1 MADKTEFV
9 PRPNLIPK
17 DVQGPDDSIPL
28 SPQWLLPKPGESKT
42 GVLTGENHFS
52 SVPAQ
57 TNRSD
62 ITKLPGAGE
71 NLNAN
76 QNKKDV
82 FRPSIRDVES
92 VRRDRWRDEERD
104 TNSSVRKDRW
114 KDEERE
120 HSNNRWAD
128 RWTDSSG
135 KQYGEVRRAPGER
148 WTDSTNRDS
157 HDQRRE
163 SKWNTRWGPDDKEA
177 DAVREKW
184 GDSIK
189 ETDLHLE
196 KGSSQPPYHL
206 KDERDGDHYRPWRS
220 NSSYSRGRADPHH
233 QAPTPNKQVP
243 TFPHGRG
250 RTENPAP
257 TFSLGRGRSS
267 LTGSSVTH
275 MAVNLQSHGPI
286 LEKGDIGDGKPHT
299 LKYSRTKLID
309 IYRTT
314 DMRSHRKFLEGVIQV
329 PSLTEEESIEPLA
342 FCAPAPE
349 ELVILKDIERGEILS
364 SGAPQISKDGSAG
377 RTTTDFGQYRRSKLG
392 SRDDL
397 PAEDSKHE
405 MDYAIGG
412 YSNYSESLSHEKQ
425 IDSWP
430 NANVETA
437 QGYQAFS
444 DHKLNSGA
452 VKENNGNH
460 RKNDDASATRDSSA
474 PGHAGVWKSSS
485 SADHSNSIPHDWREL
500 AAEVQKDFN
509 WENSLMDPLT
519 TRKGPKW
526 QMGDQQIMR
535 TQPSAVL
542 DRELEPHKTSQP
554 SPEDLVLYY
563 KDPQG
568 EIQGPFSGSDIIS
581 WFEAGYFGIE
591 LQVRLA
597 GAPADCPFS
606 FLGDVMPHLRA
617 KARPPPGFNSPK
629 PNEIQDASSMLNYGS
644 FGKLHA
650 VSNEPDVLKA
660 DSNYK
665 QGSTT
670 EAENRFLESLMA
682 SGMNTAFLQKFEF
695 SEGIQGYGGNNS
707 GALPPFGSNS
717 GDDPYLLAKKMM
729 LERQRSSPNPYSIWP
744 GRDAA
749 SSGAKTDLLNDT
761 SLAHS
766 KLLSSIADSARG
778 QNHSQNLDLMSVLQ
792 SLPER
797 ATSTGNNAM
806 SGWLN
811 FPFHGGFDQH
821 QDKLDI
827 HSQNFPPQ
835 SGIGIQQQRVHPLN
849 PSVTNPLAQS
859 MDNKSSILT
868 PENLLA
874 SGLTQDPQLL
884 SLLQQQYML
893 QLQPQPP
900 VAPQQLSLLD
910 KLLLLKQQQKQE
922 EQQQLMRQQQQ
933 LLSHVLSE
941 HHPNQRLGEQSFLQ
955 LQTGGFPAGNA
966 SVGHSWFQQP
976 RESLQMD
983 AQLQSLNL
991 LDENANASNIVLPVP
1006 SASIPQDVKPNV
1018 APETSSHLPHQAS
1031 GNVEQRIWDGLLP
1044 DQIVNKQQ
1052 EGSSASTGV
1061 DRIPV
1066 SEMSSKDSLEQT
1078 AYDDETVGFAT
1089 SDVVS
1094 SFPPGE
1100 HLAESVSKHLTAAF
1114 ENKLL
1119 IHENIKLTETSARAS
1134 EEPQV
1139 VGDQLVGESS
1149 PAKEMKIPEA
1159 QEARKPSEKRSKKQK
1174 ASKVLTD
1181 SVRVVSEPQQPKSEF
1196 EGTNS
1201 ANTKSEAVIN
1211 HGDPLEAS
1219 VSKKEKRK
1227 ASKVAENDADVL
1239 PGNKAMPALKSAD
1252 KSVTNENKDQPGR
1265 VVYGSEQNHAGQRA
1279 WKPAPGFKPKSLLEI
1294 QQEEQKRALEETTV
1308 LEISTSLGSM
1318 STSAPWAGVVLN
1330 SDDKALNQ
1338 THLDASAE
1346 LNFGKSESSTM
1357 QKSKKSQ
1364 VEDLFWDDVAK
1375 SGEREAQVS
1384 ESAAGVPSK
1393 SIIGSRTDSV
1403 ADDDFIE
1410 AKDTKKSRK
1419 KSSRVKSAG
1428 AKVTPVVSVDVSVGS
1443 NPIDKGKNT
1452 RKVQPEKE
1460 ALPAVPSGPS
1470 LGDFVVWKEESTS
1483 PSPAPAWSTD
1493 SGKHHKAASLRD
1505 ILKEQERKVSSTPA
1519 VPVPIPQKPATNHPA
1534 RGSDPS
1540 WSFSSSSPA
1549 KAASHAQINEASSRV
1564 KHKVDDDLFW
1574 GPLEQGKIEAKQSD
1588 FPQLGKQGSWGS
1600 KTPPAKG
1607 TLGGSL
1613 NRQKS
1618 VGGRPSEYSFSSS
1631 ASSAQP
1637 ALKEK
1642 KNALTK
1648 HSEAMDFKEWCE
1660 GECLRLVGSKDTSFL
1675 EFCLKQSRAE
1685 AELLLIENLG
1695 SFDPDHEF
1703 IDKFLNYKDFLPA
1716 DVLEIAF
1723 KNRNDQKA
1731 TASGLGGMTSGIV
1744 DISGSSMGSSV
1755 ATDGAPKGG
1764 GKKKGKKG
1772 KKVSPAVLGFSV
1784 VSNRIMM
1791 GEIQTVED

>member
-28 SPQWLLPKPGESKT
+28 SPQWLLPKPGENKT
-42 GVLTGENHFS
+42 GVVTGENHFS
-52 SVPAQ
+52 SVPAH
-57 TNRSD
+57 TSRSD
-62 ITKLPGAGE
+62 ITKLPGGGE
-71 NLNAN
+71 DLNAN

-92 VRRDRWRDEERD
+92 GRRDRWRDEERD

-163 SKWNTRWGPDDKEA
+163 SKWNTRWGPDNKEA
-177 DAVREKW
+177 DAVRDKW

-189 ETDLHLE
+189 ETDLHLD
-196 KGSSQPPYHL
+196 KGSSQPHHL

-220 NSSYSRGRADPHH
+220 TSSYSRGRADPHH
-233 QAPTPNKQVP
+233 QAATPNKQVP
-243 TFPHGRG
+243 TFSHGRG

-257 TFSLGRGRSS
+257 SFSLGKGRSS
-267 LTGSSVTH
+267 FTGSSVTH
-275 MAVNLQSHGPI
+275 MTVNLQSRGPI
-286 LEKGDIGDGKPHT
+286 LEKGDIGDGEPHT

-314 DMRSHRKFLEGVIQV
+314 DMRSCTKFLEGVIQV
-329 PSLTEEESIEPLA
+329 PSLTDEESVEPLA
-342 FCAPAPE
+342 FCAPASE
-349 ELVILKDIERGEILS
+349 ELVILKGIERGEILS

-377 RTTTDFGQYRRSKLG
+377 RTTTDFGQYRRSKLAG

-405 MDYAIGG
+405 MDYARGG
-412 YSNYSESLSHEKQ
+412 YSNHSESLSHEKQ
-425 IDSWP
+425 INSWP

-437 QGYQAFS
+437 QDYQAFS
-444 DHKLNSGA
+444 EHKLNSGA
-452 VKENNGNH
+452 VKENIGNH
-460 RKNDDASATRDSSA
+460 RKNNDVSATRESSA
-474 PGHAGVWKSSS
+474 PGYAGLWKSSS

-519 TRKGPKW
+519 TRKEGPTW
-526 QMGDQQIMR
+526 QMGDHQIMR

-542 DRELEPHKTSQP
+542 DREMEPHKTSQP

-617 KARPPPGFNSPK
+617 KARPPPGFSSPK
-629 PNEIQDASSMLNYGS
+629 PNEIQDASGMLNYGS
-644 FGKLHA
+644 FAKLHA
-650 VSNEPDVLKA
+650 VSNEPDVLKTG
-660 DSNYK
+660 SNYK
-665 QGSTT
+665 HGSTT

-682 SGMNTAFLQKFEF
+682 SG
-695 SEGIQGYGGNNS
+695 IQGYSGNNS
-707 GALPPFGSNS
+707 GALPPLGSNS

-729 LERQRSSPNPYSIWP
+729 LERQKSLPNPYSIWP
-744 GRDAA
+744 GRDAGP
-749 SSGAKTDLLNDT
+749 SGAKTDLLNDI
-761 SLAHS
+761 SLAHA

-792 SLPER
+792 ALPER

-811 FPFHGGFDQH
+811 FPFHGGFDH

-849 PSVTNPLAQS
+849 PSATNPLAQS
-859 MDNKSSILT
+859 MDNKSNIIT
-868 PENLLA
+868 PENLLV
-874 SGLTQDPQLL
+874 SGLTQDPPL

-893 QLQPQPP
+893 QLQSQPP

-933 LLSHVLSE
+933 LLSDVLSD
-941 HHPNQRLGEQSFLQ
+941 HHPNQRLGDQSYLQ
-955 LQTGGFPAGNA
+955 LQTGGFAAGNP
-966 SVGHSWFQQP
+966 SIGHSWFQQP
-976 RESLQMD
+976 LESLQRD

-991 LDENANASNIVLPVP
+991 RDENASASNIILPVS
-1006 SASIPQDVKPNV
+1006 SASVSQDINPNV
-1018 APETSSHLPHQAS
+1018 APETSPHLPHQPS

-1044 DQIVNKQQ
+1044 DQIVSKQQ
-1052 EGSSASTGV
+1052 KGSSAPTGLE
-1061 DRIPV
+1061 RIPV
-1066 SEMSSKDSLEQT
+1066 PEMASKDSLEQT
-1078 AYDDETVGFAT
+1078 TYDDETVGIAT
-1089 SDVVS
+1089 SGVAS
-1094 SFPPGE
+1094 NFPPVE
-1100 HLAESVSKHLTAAF
+1100 HVAESVSKQLTAAF

-1119 IHENIKLTETSARAS
+1119 IHENVKLTEISARAS

-1149 PAKEMKIPEA
+1149 PAEEMKIPEA
-1159 QEARKPSEKRSKKQK
+1159 QEAKKPSEKRSKKQK

-1181 SVRVVSEPQQPKSEF
+1181 SERVVSEPQQPKSEF

-1201 ANTKSEAVIN
+1201 ANTKSEAVIV
-1211 HGDPLEAS
+1211 HGNSLEAS

-1227 ASKVAENDADVL
+1227 TSKVADADADVL
-1239 PGNKAMPALKSAD
+1239 PGNKPVPALMSAD
-1252 KSVTNENKDQPGR
+1252 QSVKTENKDQPGQ
-1265 VVYGSEQNHAGQRA
+1265 VVGSEQNHAGQRA

-1318 STSAPWAGVVLN
+1318 NTSAPWAGVVLN
-1330 SDDKALNQ
+1330 SDDKVLNQ
-1338 THLDASAE
+1338 THHDASTE
-1346 LNFGKSESSTM
+1346 LNFEISESSTM

-1375 SGEREAQVS
+1375 SGEREMPVS
-1384 ESAAGVPSK
+1384 HSAAGVPSK
-1393 SIIGSRTDSV
+1393 SIIGSQMDS
-1403 ADDDFIE
+1403 AAADDFIE

-1428 AKVTPVVSVDVSVGS
+1428 AKVTPVASVDVSVGS
-1443 NPIDKGKNT
+1443 NPTEKGKNT
-1452 RKVQPEKE
+1452 RKVQLEKE
-1460 ALPAVPSGPS
+1460 VLPAVPSGPS
-1470 LGDFVVWKEESTS
+1470 LGDFVVWKEESAS

-1505 ILKEQERKVSSTPA
+1505 ILKEQERKVPSTPA
-1519 VPVPIPQKPATNHPA
+1519 VLVPTPQKPAANQPT
-1534 RGSDPS
+1534 RGSGPS

-1564 KHKVDDDLFW
+1564 KHKVEDDLFW
-1574 GPLEQGKIEAKQSD
+1574 GPLEQGKPEAKQSD
-1588 FPQLGKQGSWGS
+1588 FPQLGKQGSWGRQ
-1600 KTPPAKG
+1600 TPPAKG

-1618 VGGRPSEYSFSSS
+1618 VGGRPAEYSFSSS

-1660 GECLRLVGSKDTSFL
+1660 SECLRLVGSKDTSFL
-1675 EFCLKQSRAE
+1675 EFCLKQSRTE

-1731 TASGLGGMTSGIV
+1731 TASGVGDMTSGFV
-1744 DISGSSMGSSV
+1744 DVSGSDMGTGA
-1755 ATDGAPKGG
+1755 ATDGTPKGG

>member
-9 PRPNLIPK
+9 ARPNLIPK

-28 SPQWLLPKPGESKT
+28 SPQWLLPKPGENKT
-42 GVLTGENHFS
+42 GVVTGENHFS
-52 SVPAQ
+52 SVPPH

-71 NLNAN
+71 DLNAN

-135 KQYGEVRRAPGER
+135 KQFGEVRRAPGER

-189 ETDLHLE
+189 ETDLHLD

-206 KDERDGDHYRPWRS
+206 KDERDGDHNRPWRS

-233 QAPTPNKQVP
+233 QASTPNKQVP
-243 TFPHGRG
+243 TFSHGRG

-267 LTGSSVTH
+267 FTGSSVTQ
-275 MAVNLQSHGPI
+275 MAVNLQSRGPI
-286 LEKGDIGDGKPHT
+286 IEKGDIGDGEPHT
-299 LKYSRTKLID
+299 LKYSRTKLIH

-314 DMRSHRKFLEGVIQV
+314 DMRSCTKFLEGVIQV
-329 PSLTEEESIEPLA
+329 PSLTEEESVEPLA

-349 ELVILKDIERGEILS
+349 ELVILKGIERGEILS

-377 RTTTDFGQYRRSKLG
+377 RTTTDFGQYRRSKLAG

-405 MDYAIGG
+405 MDYARGG
-412 YSNYSESLSHEKQ
+412 YSNYSESLSQEKQ
-425 IDSWP
+425 INSWH

-437 QGYQAFS
+437 QDYQAFS

-460 RKNDDASATRDSSA
+460 RKHDDVSATRESSV
-474 PGHAGVWKSSS
+474 PGHAGLWKSSS

-519 TRKGPKW
+519 TRKEGPKW
-526 QMGDQQIMR
+526 QM
-535 TQPSAVL
+535 
-542 DRELEPHKTSQP
+542 
-554 SPEDLVLYY
+554 DLVLYY

-629 PNEIQDASSMLNYGS
+629 PNEIQDASGMLNYGS

-650 VSNEPDVLKA
+650 VSNEPDVLKT

-665 QGSTT
+665 HGSTT

-682 SGMNTAFLQKFEF
+682 SGMNTASLQKFEF
-695 SEGIQGYGGNNS
+695 SEGIQGYGGNNP

-717 GDDPYLLAKKMM
+717 ADDPYLVAKKMM
-729 LERQRSSPNPYSIWP
+729 LERQRSLPNPYSIWP
-744 GRDAA
+744 GRDGA
-749 SSGAKTDLLNDT
+749 SSGAKTDILNDT

-792 SLPER
+792 ALPER

-806 SGWLN
+806 NGWLN
-811 FPFHGGFDQH
+811 FPFHRGFDQH

-835 SGIGIQQQRVHPLN
+835 SGIGIQQQMAHPLN
-849 PSVTNPLAQS
+849 LSVTNPLAQS
-859 MDNKSSILT
+859 MDNKSNTLT

-893 QLQPQPP
+893 QLQSQPP

-922 EQQQLMRQQQQ
+922 EQHQLIRQQQQ

-941 HHPNQRLGEQSFLQ
+941 HHPNQRLGEQSFLP
-955 LQTGGFPAGNA
+955 LQTGGFAAGNA
-966 SVGHSWFQQP
+966 SVVHSWFQQP

-983 AQLQSLNL
+983 VQLQSLNL
-991 LDENANASNIVLPVP
+991 RDENANASNIILPVS
-1006 SASIPQDVKPNV
+1006 SASISQDIKPNV
-1018 APETSSHLPHQAS
+1018 VPENSLHLPHQAS

-1044 DQIVNKQQ
+1044 DKIVNKQQ
-1052 EGSSASTGV
+1052 KGSSASAGM
-1061 DRIPV
+1061 DRTPV
-1066 SEMSSKDSLEQT
+1066 SEIASKDSLEQK
-1078 AYDDETVGFAT
+1078 AYDDETVGIAT
-1089 SDVVS
+1089 SDVAS
-1094 SFPPGE
+1094 SFPPVE
-1100 HLAESVSKHLTAAF
+1100 HLAESVSKQLTAAF

-1119 IHENIKLTETSARAS
+1119 IHENE
-1134 EEPQV
+1134 
-1139 VGDQLVGESS
+1139 
-1149 PAKEMKIPEA
+1149 AK
-1159 QEARKPSEKRSKKQK
+1159 KPSEKRSKKQK

-1196 EGTNS
+1196 EGTSSGN
-1201 ANTKSEAVIN
+1201 KSEAVIV
-1211 HGDPLEAS
+1211 HGNSLEAS

-1227 ASKVAENDADVL
+1227 TSKVADTDADVL
-1239 PGNKAMPALKSAD
+1239 PGNKPVPALKSAD
-1252 KSVTNENKDQPGR
+1252 QSMTIENKDQPGR

-1279 WKPAPGFKPKSLLEI
+1279 WKPAPGFKPKSLFRNTTG
-1294 QQEEQKRALEETTV
+1294 RA
-1308 LEISTSLGSM
+1308 
-1318 STSAPWAGVVLN
+1318 
-1330 SDDKALNQ
+1330 
-1338 THLDASAE
+1338 
-1346 LNFGKSESSTM
+1346 
-1357 QKSKKSQ
+1357 
-1364 VEDLFWDDVAK
+1364 
-1375 SGEREAQVS
+1375 
-1384 ESAAGVPSK
+1384 
-1393 SIIGSRTDSV
+1393 
-1403 ADDDFIE
+1403 
-1410 AKDTKKSRK
+1410 
-1419 KSSRVKSAG
+1419 
-1428 AKVTPVVSVDVSVGS
+1428 
-1443 NPIDKGKNT
+1443 
-1452 RKVQPEKE
+1452 
-1460 ALPAVPSGPS
+1460 
-1470 LGDFVVWKEESTS
+1470 EEST
-1483 PSPAPAWSTD
+1483 
-1493 SGKHHKAASLRD
+1493 GR
-1505 ILKEQERKVSSTPA
+1505 
-1519 VPVPIPQKPATNHPA
+1519 NN
-1534 RGSDPS
+1534 
-1540 WSFSSSSPA
+1540 SFG
-1549 KAASHAQINEASSRV
+1549 
-1564 KHKVDDDLFW
+1564 DLN
-1574 GPLEQGKIEAKQSD
+1574 I
-1588 FPQLGKQGSWGS
+1588 
-1600 KTPPAKG
+1600 
-1607 TLGGSL
+1607 
-1613 NRQKS
+1613 
-1618 VGGRPSEYSFSSS
+1618 
-1631 ASSAQP
+1631 
-1637 ALKEK
+1637 
-1642 KNALTK
+1642 
-1648 HSEAMDFKEWCE
+1648 
-1660 GECLRLVGSKDTSFL
+1660 
-1675 EFCLKQSRAE
+1675 
-1685 AELLLIENLG
+1685 
-1695 SFDPDHEF
+1695 
-1703 IDKFLNYKDFLPA
+1703 
-1716 DVLEIAF
+1716 
-1723 KNRNDQKA
+1723 
-1731 TASGLGGMTSGIV
+1731 SGLYEHLCSLV
-1744 DISGSSMGSSV
+1744 WCS
-1755 ATDGAPKGG
+1755 
-1764 GKKKGKKG
+1764 
-1772 KKVSPAVLGFSV
+1772 F
-1784 VSNRIMM
+1784 
-1791 GEIQTVED
+1791 

>member
-1 MADKTEFV
+1 MEEKFRGIWDCGEWRQVFPPFHMVRLGVFALCKFCTN
-9 PRPNLIPK
+9 PNFIVGAHFNRIGRERGPDLGPK
-17 DVQGPDDSIPL
+17 DIVKVLVASAKT
-28 SPQWLLPKPGESKT
+28 WGEKT
-42 GVLTGENHFS
+42 GVVTGENHFS
-52 SVPAQ
+52 SVPPH

-71 NLNAN
+71 DLNAN

-135 KQYGEVRRAPGER
+135 KQFGEVRRAPGER

-189 ETDLHLE
+189 ETDLHLD

-206 KDERDGDHYRPWRS
+206 KDERDGDHNRPWRS

-233 QAPTPNKQVP
+233 QASTPNKQVP
-243 TFPHGRG
+243 TFSHGRG

-267 LTGSSVTH
+267 FTGSSVTQ
-275 MAVNLQSHGPI
+275 MAVNLQSRGPI
-286 LEKGDIGDGKPHT
+286 IEKGDIGDGEPHT
-299 LKYSRTKLID
+299 LKYSRTKLIH

-314 DMRSHRKFLEGVIQV
+314 DMRSCTKFLEGVIQV
-329 PSLTEEESIEPLA
+329 PSLTEGESVEPLA

-349 ELVILKDIERGEILS
+349 ELVILKGIERGEILS

-405 MDYAIGG
+405 MDYAR
-412 YSNYSESLSHEKQ
+412 
-425 IDSWP
+425 
-430 NANVETA
+430 A
-437 QGYQAFS
+437 QDYQAFS

-460 RKNDDASATRDSSA
+460 RKHDDVSATRESSV
-474 PGHAGVWKSSS
+474 PGHAGLWKSSS

-519 TRKGPKW
+519 TRKEGPKW
-526 QMGDQQIMR
+526 QMGNHQIMR

-542 DRELEPHKTSQP
+542 DREMEPHKTSQP

-617 KARPPPGFNSPK
+617 KPRPPPGFNSPK
-629 PNEIQDASSMLNYGS
+629 PNEIQDASGMLNYGS
-644 FGKLHA
+644 FGKVHA
-650 VSNEPDVLKA
+650 VSNEPDVLKT
-660 DSNYK
+660 DSNFK
-665 QGSTT
+665 HGSTT

-682 SGMNTAFLQKFEF
+682 SGMNTASLQKFEF
-695 SEGIQGYGGNNS
+695 SEGIQGYGGNNP

-717 GDDPYLLAKKMM
+717 ADDPYLVAKKMM
-729 LERQRSSPNPYSIWP
+729 LERQRSLPNPYSIWP

-749 SSGAKTDLLNDT
+749 SS
-761 SLAHS
+761 
-766 KLLSSIADSARG
+766 DSARG

-792 SLPER
+792 ALPER

-806 SGWLN
+806 NGWLN
-811 FPFHGGFDQH
+811 FPFHRGFDQH

-835 SGIGIQQQRVHPLN
+835 SGIGIQQQMAHPLN

-859 MDNKSSILT
+859 MDNKSNTLT

-893 QLQPQPP
+893 QLQSQPP

-922 EQQQLMRQQQQ
+922 EQQQLIRQQQQ

-955 LQTGGFPAGNA
+955 LQTGGFAAGNA
-966 SVGHSWFQQP
+966 SVVHSWFQQP

-983 AQLQSLNL
+983 VQLQSLNL
-991 LDENANASNIVLPVP
+991 RDENANASNIILPVS
-1006 SASIPQDVKPNV
+1006 SASISQDIKPNV
-1018 APETSSHLPHQAS
+1018 VPENSLHLPHQAS
-1031 GNVEQRIWDGLLP
+1031 SNVEQRIWDDLLP
-1044 DQIVNKQQ
+1044 DKIVNKEQK
-1052 EGSSASTGV
+1052 GSSASAGM
-1061 DRIPV
+1061 DRTPV
-1066 SEMSSKDSLEQT
+1066 SEIASKDSLEQK
-1078 AYDDETVGFAT
+1078 AYDDETVGIAT
-1089 SDVVS
+1089 SDVAS
-1094 SFPPGE
+1094 SFPPVE
-1100 HLAESVSKHLTAAF
+1100 HLAESVSRQLTAAF

-1119 IHENIKLTETSARAS
+1119 IHGN
-1134 EEPQV
+1134 
-1139 VGDQLVGESS
+1139 
-1149 PAKEMKIPEA
+1149 EMKIPEA
-1159 QEARKPSEKRSKKQK
+1159 QEAKKPSEKRSKKQK

-1196 EGTNS
+1196 EGTS
-1201 ANTKSEAVIN
+1201 SGNTKSEAVIV
-1211 HGDPLEAS
+1211 HGNSLEAS

-1227 ASKVAENDADVL
+1227 TSKVADTDADVL
-1239 PGNKAMPALKSAD
+1239 PGNKPVPALKSAD
-1252 KSVTNENKDQPGR
+1252 QSMTIENKDQPGR

-1294 QQEEQKRALEETTV
+1294 QQEEQKRALEESTV

-1318 STSAPWAGVVLN
+1318 NTSAPWSGVVLN

-1338 THLDASAE
+1338 THHDACAE
-1346 LNFGKSESSTM
+1346 LNFGKAESSTM

-1375 SGEREAQVS
+1375 SGEREMQVS

-1393 SIIGSRTDSV
+1393 SIIGSQLDSV

-1428 AKVTPVVSVDVSVGS
+1428 AKVTPVASVDVSVGS

-1452 RKVQPEKE
+1452 RKLQPEKE
-1460 ALPAVPSGPS
+1460 VLPAVPSGPS
-1470 LGDFVVWKEESTS
+1470 FGDFVVWKEEPTS

-1505 ILKEQERKVSSTPA
+1505 ILKEQEKKVSSTPA
-1519 VPVPIPQKPATNHPA
+1519 VPVPTPQKPATNQPA

-1549 KAASHAQINEASSRV
+1549 KAVSHAQINEASLV
-1564 KHKVDDDLFW
+1564 L
-1574 GPLEQGKIEAKQSD
+1574 D

-1600 KTPPAKG
+1600 KTSPAKG

-1618 VGGRPSEYSFSSS
+1618 VGGRPAEYSFSSS
-1631 ASSAQP
+1631 VSSAQP

-1660 GECLRLVGSKDTSFL
+1660 SECLRLVGSKDTSFL
-1675 EFCLKQSRAE
+1675 EFCIKQSRAE

-1716 DVLEIAF
+1716 DVLEIAL

-1731 TASGLGGMTSGIV
+1731 TASGVGDTTSGV
-1744 DISGSSMGSSV
+1744 DVSGSNMGSGV
-1755 ATDGAPKGG
+1755 ATDGGPKG

-1791 GEIQTVED
+1791 GRFRRLKIKPSPGNCKYIYVATDCKCFFQ

>member
-9 PRPNLIPK
+9 PRPNLISK

-28 SPQWLLPKPGESKT
+28 SPQWLLPKPGENKT
-42 GVLTGENHFS
+42 GVVAGESHFS
-52 SVPAQ
+52 SVPAHA
-57 TNRSD
+57 NRSD
-62 ITKLPGAGE
+62 ITKLPGAGDD
-71 NLNAN
+71 LNAN

-92 VRRDRWRDEERD
+92 GRRDRWRDEERD

-189 ETDLHLE
+189 ETDLHLD
-196 KGSSQPPYHL
+196 KGSSQPPYHV
-206 KDERDGDHYRPWRS
+206 KDERDGDHYRPWRP

-233 QAPTPNKQVP
+233 QASTPNKQAP
-243 TFPHGRG
+243 TFSHGRG
-250 RTENPAP
+250 RAENPAP
-257 TFSLGRGRSS
+257 TFSPGRGRSS
-267 LTGSSVTH
+267 FTGSSVTH
-275 MAVNLQSHGPI
+275 LTVNLQSRGPI
-286 LEKGDIGDGKPHT
+286 LEKGDIGDGEPHT

-314 DMRSHRKFLEGVIQV
+314 DMRSCTKFLESVIQV
-329 PSLTEEESIEPLA
+329 PSLTEEESIEPQA
-342 FCAPAPE
+342 FCAPTPE
-349 ELVILKDIERGEILS
+349 ELVVLKGIERGEIMS

-377 RTTTDFGQYRRSKLG
+377 RTTTDFGQHRRSRLG

-405 MDYAIGG
+405 MDFARGG

-425 IDSWP
+425 INSWP

-437 QGYQAFS
+437 QDYQAFS

-452 VKENNGNH
+452 VKENNSNH
-460 RKNDDASATRDSSA
+460 RKNDDASATRESSA
-474 PGHAGVWKSSS
+474 AGHAGLWKSSS
-485 SADHSNSIPHDWREL
+485 SSDHSNSISHDWREF
-500 AAEVQKDFN
+500 AAEVQKGFN

-519 TRKGPKW
+519 TRKEGPKW
-526 QMGDQQIMR
+526 QMGDHQIMR
-535 TQPSAVL
+535 TQPSVVL
-542 DRELEPHKTSQP
+542 DREMEPHKTSQP

-591 LQVRLA
+591 LQVRSA
-597 GAPADCPFS
+597 SAPADCPFS

-617 KARPPPGFNSPK
+617 KARPPPGFSSPK
-629 PNEIQDASSMLNYGS
+629 PNEIQDASGTSNYGS
-644 FGKLHA
+644 FGKLQPG
-650 VSNEPDVLKA
+650 SNEPDVLKT
-660 DSNYK
+660 DPNYK
-665 QGSTT
+665 HGSTT

-682 SGMNTAFLQKFEF
+682 SG
-695 SEGIQGYGGNNS
+695 IQGYGGNNS
-707 GALPPFGSNS
+707 GAFPPLGSNS
-717 GDDPYLLAKKMM
+717 GDDPYLLAQKMM
-729 LERQRSSPNPYSIWP
+729 LERQRSLPNPYSIWP
-744 GRDAA
+744 GRDAT
-749 SSGAKTDLLNDT
+749 SSGAKTDSLNDT

-792 SLPER
+792 ALPER
-797 ATSTGNNAM
+797 ATSTGNNAI

-811 FPFHGGFDQH
+811 FPFQGGFDPLQE
-821 QDKLDI
+821 KLDI

-849 PSVTNPLAQS
+849 PSLLAQS
-859 MDNKSSILT
+859 MDNKSNILT

-893 QLQPQPP
+893 QLQSQPP

-955 LQTGGFPAGNA
+955 LQTGGFA
-966 SVGHSWFQQP
+966 GHSWFQQP
-976 RESLQMD
+976 QESLQMD

-991 LDENANASNIVLPVP
+991 RDETASASNIVLPVS
-1006 SASIPQDVKPNV
+1006 SASISRDIKPNV
-1018 APETSSHLPHQAS
+1018 APETSLHLPHLTP

-1044 DQIVNKQQ
+1044 NQIINKQQ
-1052 EGSSASTGV
+1052 KVSSASTGM
-1061 DRIPV
+1061 DTIPV
-1066 SEMSSKDSLEQT
+1066 SEMASKHSLEQT
-1078 AYDDETVGFAT
+1078 AYDDEPVGVSISDAT
-1089 SDVVS
+1089 S
-1094 SFPPGE
+1094 SFPPVE
-1100 HLAESVSKHLTAAF
+1100 HLAESVSKQLTAAS
-1114 ENKLL
+1114 ENKPLT
-1119 IHENIKLTETSARAS
+1119 HENVKLTETSAGAS

-1139 VGDQLVGESS
+1139 VGNQLVGESF

-1159 QEARKPSEKRSKKQK
+1159 QEAKKPSEKKSRKQK

-1181 SVRVVSEPQQPKSEF
+1181 SVRGVSEPQQPKSEF

-1201 ANTKSEAVIN
+1201 ANTKSEAVTD
-1211 HGDPLEAS
+1211 HGDSLEAS
-1219 VSKKEKRK
+1219 VSKKEKKRT
-1227 ASKVAENDADVL
+1227 SKVADTDMDFL
-1239 PGNKAMPALKSAD
+1239 PGNNPVPALKSAGQ
-1252 KSVTNENKDQPGR
+1252 SVTIENKYQPGQ
-1265 VVYGSEQNHAGQRA
+1265 VVYGSEQTHAGQRA

-1294 QQEEQKRALEETTV
+1294 QQEEQRRALEETAV

-1330 SDDKALNQ
+1330 TDDKALNK
-1338 THLDASAE
+1338 THHDASTE

-1357 QKSKKSQ
+1357 QKSKKGQ
-1364 VEDLFWDDVAK
+1364 VEDLFWDNIAK
-1375 SGEREAQVS
+1375 SGEREMEVS
-1384 ESAAGVPSK
+1384 ETAAGVPSK
-1393 SIIGSRTDSV
+1393 SIMGSQVDSV

-1428 AKVTPVVSVDVSVGS
+1428 AKL
-1443 NPIDKGKNT
+1443 
-1452 RKVQPEKE
+1452 EKE
-1460 ALPAVPSGPS
+1460 LLPAVPSGPS
-1470 LGDFVVWKEESTS
+1470 LGDFVLWKEESAS
-1483 PSPAPAWSTD
+1483 PSPGPAWSTD

-1519 VPVPIPQKPATNHPA
+1519 VPVPTPQKLATNQPA
-1534 RGSDPS
+1534 RGNVPS
-1540 WSFSSSSPA
+1540 WSSSSPA

-1564 KHKVDDDLFW
+1564 KHKVEDDLFW
-1574 GPLEQGKIEAKQSD
+1574 GPLEQGKPEAKQSD

-1600 KTPPAKG
+1600 KSPPAKG

-1618 VGGRPSEYSFSSS
+1618 VGGRASEYSFSSS
-1631 ASSAQP
+1631 ASSVQS

-1660 GECLRLVGSKDTSFL
+1660 SECLRLVGSKDTSFL

-1685 AELLLIENLG
+1685 AEMLLIENLG

-1716 DVLEIAF
+1716 DVLEIAL

-1731 TASGLGGMTSGIV
+1731 TAAGVGDMTSGFV
-1744 DISGSSMGSSV
+1744 DVSGSDMGSGV

-1772 KKVSPAVLGFSV
+1772 KKVSPAALGFSV

>member
-28 SPQWLLPKPGESKT
+28 SPQWLLPKPGRIKLEWSLGGLSAYVSLFMPFYCSLVQES
-42 GVLTGENHFS
+42 HFS

-57 TNRSD
+57 ANRSD
-62 ITKLPGAGE
+62 ITKLLGAGE
-71 NLNAN
+71 DLNAN

-177 DAVREKW
+177 YAVREKW

-189 ETDLHLE
+189 ETDLHLD
-196 KGSSQPPYHL
+196 KGSSQPPHHL

-233 QAPTPNKQVP
+233 QASTPNKQVP
-243 TFPHGRG
+243 TFSHGRG

-267 LTGSSVTH
+267 LTGGSVTS
-275 MAVNLQSHGPI
+275 VNLQSRGPI
-286 LEKGDIGDGKPHT
+286 LERGDIGDGKPHT

-314 DMRSHRKFLEGVIQV
+314 DMRPYTKFLEGVIQV
-329 PSLTEEESIEPLA
+329 PSLTEEGSVEPLA

-349 ELVILKDIERGEILS
+349 ELVILKGIERGEILS

-405 MDYAIGG
+405 MDYARGG
-412 YSNYSESLSHEKQ
+412 YSNYSESLYHEKQ

-437 QGYQAFS
+437 QDYQAFS

-460 RKNDDASATRDSSA
+460 RKNDDVATRESSA
-474 PGHAGVWKSSS
+474 PGHAGLWKSSS

-500 AAEVQKDFN
+500 AAEVHKDFN

-519 TRKGPKW
+519 TRKEGPKW
-526 QMGDQQIMR
+526 QMGDHQIMR
-535 TQPSAVL
+535 TQSSAVL
-542 DRELEPHKTSQP
+542 DREMEPHKTSQP

-617 KARPPPGFNSPK
+617 KAQPPPGFNSPK
-629 PNEIQDASSMLNYGS
+629 PNEIQDASGMLNYGS

-650 VSNEPDVLKA
+650 VSNEPDVLKT
-660 DSNYK
+660 DSNYNMVQK
-665 QGSTT
+665 TGS
-670 EAENRFLESLMA
+670 
-682 SGMNTAFLQKFEF
+682 
-695 SEGIQGYGGNNS
+695 IQGYGGNNT
-707 GALPPFGSNS
+707 GTLPPFGSNS

-729 LERQRSSPNPYSIWP
+729 LERQRSLPNPYSIWP

-766 KLLSSIADSARG
+766 QLLSSIADSARG

-792 SLPER
+792 ALPER
-797 ATSTGNNAM
+797 ASSTGNNAM

-835 SGIGIQQQRVHPLN
+835 SGIGIQQQRLHPLN

-859 MDNKSSILT
+859 MDNKSNILT

-893 QLQPQPP
+893 QLQSQPP

-955 LQTGGFPAGNA
+955 LQTGGFTAGNA

-991 LDENANASNIVLPVP
+991 RDENTNASNIVLPVSSAKDLGWP
-1006 SASIPQDVKPNV
+1006 SA
-1018 APETSSHLPHQAS
+1018 
-1031 GNVEQRIWDGLLP
+1031 

-1052 EGSSASTGV
+1052 EGSSAPTGV

-1066 SEMSSKDSLEQT
+1066 SEMASKDSLEQT
-1078 AYDDETVGFAT
+1078 AYDDETVGIAT
-1089 SDVVS
+1089 SDVAS
-1094 SFPPGE
+1094 SFPPVE
-1100 HLAESVSKHLTAAF
+1100 HLAESVSKQLTAAF

-1119 IHENIKLTETSARAS
+1119 IHENVKLTENSARAS

-1159 QEARKPSEKRSKKQK
+1159 QEAKKPSEKRSKKQK

-1201 ANTKSEAVIN
+1201 ANTKSEAVIV

-1227 ASKVAENDADVL
+1227 TSKVADSDADFL
-1239 PGNKAMPALKSAD
+1239 PGNKLIMPSLKAAD
-1252 KSVTNENKDQPGR
+1252 QSVTIENKDPPGR

-1294 QQEEQKRALEETTV
+1294 QQEEQKRAQEETTV

-1330 SDDKALNQ
+1330 SDDKALSQ
-1338 THLDASAE
+1338 THHDASAE
-1346 LNFGKSESSTM
+1346 LDFGKSESSTM

-1375 SGEREAQVS
+1375 SREREMQVS
-1384 ESAAGVPSK
+1384 ESAAGLPSK
-1393 SIIGSRTDSV
+1393 SIVGSQMDSV

-1428 AKVTPVVSVDVSVGS
+1428 AKVTPVASVDVSVGS

-1460 ALPAVPSGPS
+1460 VLPAVPSGPS

-1519 VPVPIPQKPATNHPA
+1519 VPVPIPQKPATNQPA

-1600 KTPPAKG
+1600 KTTPAKG

-1618 VGGRPSEYSFSSS
+1618 VGGRPAEYSFSSS

-1637 ALKEK
+1637 ALKGK

-1731 TASGLGGMTSGIV
+1731 TASGVGDMNSGIV
-1744 DISGSSMGSSV
+1744 DVSGSNMGSGV

-1772 KKVSPAVLGFSV
+1772 KKSV
-1784 VSNRIMM
+1784 
-1791 GEIQTVED
+1791 QLF